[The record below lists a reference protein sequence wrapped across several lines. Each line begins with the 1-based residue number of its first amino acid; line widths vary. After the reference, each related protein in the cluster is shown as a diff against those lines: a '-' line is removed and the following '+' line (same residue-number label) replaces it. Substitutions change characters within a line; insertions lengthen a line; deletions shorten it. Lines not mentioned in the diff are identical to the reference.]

1 MMSKP
6 KHWAA
11 LGFALATSVLSVG
24 ACAPSGAYVEV
35 DYVPRNIVAYPH
47 VIYAGRTTYYVD
59 GRWYYRSG
67 SGWAY
72 YRDPPARLR
81 EYRYERAPRA
91 YPEPRYDHERGR
103 REAARRR
110 EYERERH
117 EEAYRRQYQHDRR
130 EDAHRREYEH
140 DRREDARRHEHEH
153 EHEHEQHEG
162 HADAR
167 RRDHARGD
175 VESAPPAERVR

>member
-6 KHWAA
+6 NHWAA

-91 YPEPRYDHERGR
+91 YPERRYDHERDR

-110 EYERERH
+110 EYERH

-130 EDAHRREYEH
+130 EDA
-140 DRREDARRHEHEH
+140 RRHEHEH
-153 EHEHEQHEG
+153 EQREG

-167 RRDHARGD
+167 RRDHARRD